1 MSRAHDYRVPMD
13 QDEFEC
19 CAIPPHVFAEGE
31 VTVPAAP
38 SATTR
43 RHWAPREMA
52 FLGIEALPSSAFD
65 ADPPVLGR

>member
-1 MSRAHDYRVPMD
+1 MD
-13 QDEFEC
+13 QDQFEC
-19 CAIPPHVFAEGE
+19 FAIPPHVFAEDE

-43 RHWAPREMA
+43 RNWVLREMP

-65 ADPPVLGR
+65 ADPPALGR